1 MALIISPEGWT
12 REVQP
17 RNGRTF
23 QLDELQAVV
32 QGYVEF
38 VHLPDNR
45 IMVVNEQGKV
55 EGLARNE
62 QATALADLPTPEA
75 RKKAVEDARRRG
87 IDVFLAFDPDEE
99 DYIAGTVLV
108 CEQHEVQ

>member
-1 MALIISPEGWT
+1 MALIISPDGWT
-12 REVQP
+12 RQVQP
-17 RNGRTF
+17 RNGRNF

-32 QGYVEF
+32 QGYIEL

-45 IMVVNEQGKV
+45 IMVINEQGKV
-55 EGLARNE
+55 EGLPRNE
-62 QATALADLPTPEA
+62 KATALADLPTPQE

-87 IDVFLAFDPDEE
+87 VPVFLAFDPNEE